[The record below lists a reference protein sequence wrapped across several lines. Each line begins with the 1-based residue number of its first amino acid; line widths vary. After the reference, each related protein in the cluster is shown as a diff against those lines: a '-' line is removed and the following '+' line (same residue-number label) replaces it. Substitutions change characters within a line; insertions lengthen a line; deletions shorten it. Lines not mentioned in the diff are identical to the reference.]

1 MTPTESTVR
10 RLAAALY
17 PGREVWAVHVPRR
30 RATIERYYILC
41 GTTLHGHCT
50 LGDGTTADGAW
61 ASAEARCRREIAD
74 AIARERRDRDRAQ
87 AEIERLTAALE
98 RLTAALEV
106 ER

>member
-1 MTPTESTVR
+1 MTAESTTR

-17 PGREVWAVHVPRR
+17 PGREVWTVTVPQR
-30 RATIERYYILC
+30 RAPERSYILC
-41 GTTLHGHCT
+41 GRGHSHTTLGRGAT
-50 LGDGTTADGAW
+50 EADAW
-61 ASAEARCRREIAD
+61 ADAEATVRREIAD